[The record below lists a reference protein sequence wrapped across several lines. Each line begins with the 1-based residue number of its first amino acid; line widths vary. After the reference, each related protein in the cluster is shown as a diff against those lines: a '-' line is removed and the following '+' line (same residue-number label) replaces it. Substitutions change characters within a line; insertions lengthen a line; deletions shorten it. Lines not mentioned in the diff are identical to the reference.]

1 MGFLDKLKKG
11 LLGEEPAPAAKAD
24 GPMLV
29 GAVAKG
35 IAIPMADIPDPAFSQ
50 GFVGFCCGIEPED
63 GKVCSP
69 VDGVISQVPDT
80 LHAVGLESEGMELL
94 VHCGVDTVDM
104 KGQGFTMLVKE
115 GQEVKK
121 GDPLLTMDLE
131 VVKAAGHPTTIIT
144 AVTNS
149 DDFAGVEQAKTGPV
163 QVGDVVLNVK
173 KG

>member
-1 MGFLDKLKKG
+1 VGFLDKLKKG
-11 LLGEEPAPAAKAD
+11 LLGEEAAPAAKA
-24 GPMLV
+24 LAV

-35 IAIPMADIPDPAFSQ
+35 NAIPMADIPDPAFSQ

-63 GKVCSP
+63 GKVFSP
-69 VDGVISQVPDT
+69 VDGVVSQVPDT
-80 LHAVGLESEGMELL
+80 LHAVGIESQGMELL

-115 GQEVKK
+115 GQEVKT

-149 DDFAGVEQAKTGPV
+149 DDFAGVEQVKTGPV
-163 QVGDVVLNVK
+163 QPGDGVLNVK
-173 KG
+173 K

>member
-11 LLGEEPAPAAKAD
+11 LLGEESAAPKAA
-24 GPMLV
+24 GGLLV

-35 IAIPMADIPDPAFSQ
+35 NAIPMADIPDPAFSQ

-80 LHAVGLESEGMELL
+80 LHAVGLESGGMELL
-94 VHCGVDTVDM
+94 VHCGVDTVEM

-115 GQEVKK
+115 GQQVKK
-121 GDPLLTMDLE
+121 GDALLTMDLE
-131 VVKAAGHPTTIIT
+131 TIKAAGHPTTIIT

-149 DDFAGVEQAKTGPV
+149 DDFAGVEQVKTGPV
-163 QVGDVVLNVK
+163 QAGDDVLKVSK
-173 KG
+173 

>member
-11 LLGEEPAPAAKAD
+11 LLGEEPAPTTKTD

-35 IAIPMADIPDPAFSQ
+35 SAIPMADIPDPVFSQ

-63 GKVCSP
+63 GKVYSP
-69 VDGVISQVPDT
+69 VDGTVTQVPDS
-80 LHAVGLESEGMELL
+80 LHAVGLESAGMELL
-94 VHCGVDTVDM
+94 VHCGVDTVEM

-131 VVKAAGHPTTIIT
+131 VIKAAGHPTTIIT

-149 DDFAGVEQAKTGPV
+149 DDFAKVEPVATGPV
-163 QVGDVVLNVK
+163 EVGNDVLKVTK
-173 KG
+173 

>member
-11 LLGEEPAPAAKAD
+11 LLGEEAAPAAKAD
-24 GPMLV
+24 AALSV

-35 IAIPMADIPDPAFSQ
+35 NAIPMADIPDPAFSQ

-63 GKVCSP
+63 GKVYAP
-69 VDGVISQVPDT
+69 VDGVVSQVPDT
-80 LHAVGLESEGMELL
+80 LHAVGMESEGMELL

-115 GQEVKK
+115 GQRVKK
-121 GDPLLTMDLE
+121 GDPIIVMDLE
-131 VVKAAGHPTTIIT
+131 VIRAAGHPTTIIT

-149 DDFAGVEQAKTGPV
+149 DDFAKVEPAATGPV
-163 QVGDVVLNVK
+163 QVGDEVLKAAK
-173 KG
+173 K

>member
-11 LLGEEPAPAAKAD
+11 LLGEEPAPAAKTD

-35 IAIPMADIPDPAFSQ
+35 SAIPMADIPDPAFSQ

-80 LHAVGLESEGMELL
+80 LHAVGLESGGMELL

-115 GQEVKK
+115 GQQVKK
-121 GDPLLTMDLE
+121 GDPVITMDLE
-131 VVKAAGHPTTIIT
+131 AIKAAGHPTTIIT

-149 DDFAGVEQAKTGPV
+149 DDFAKVEPVKTGPV
-163 QVGDVVLNVK
+163 QVGDDVLKVSK
-173 KG
+173 

>member
-11 LLGEEPAPAAKAD
+11 LLGEEAAPAAKA
-24 GPMLV
+24 LAV

-35 IAIPMADIPDPAFSQ
+35 NAIPMADIPDPAFSQ

-63 GKVCSP
+63 GKVFSP
-69 VDGVISQVPDT
+69 VDGVVSQVPDT
-80 LHAVGLESEGMELL
+80 LHAVGIESQGMELL

-115 GQEVKK
+115 GQEVKT

-149 DDFAGVEQAKTGPV
+149 DDFAGVKQTATGPV
-163 QVGDVVLNVK
+163 QVGDAVLEVTK
-173 KG
+173 A

>member
-11 LLGEEPAPAAKAD
+11 LLGEEAAPAA
-24 GPMLV
+24 LSV

-35 IAIPMADIPDPAFSQ
+35 NAIPMADIPDPAFSQ

-63 GKVCSP
+63 GQVFSP
-69 VDGVISQVPDT
+69 VDGVVSQVPDT
-80 LHAVGLESEGMELL
+80 LHAVGLESGGMELL

-131 VVKAAGHPTTIIT
+131 VVKGAGHPITIIT

-149 DDFAGVEQAKTGPV
+149 DDFAGVEQVKTGPV
-163 QVGDVVLNVK
+163 QPGDEVLKVSK
-173 KG
+173 K

>member
-11 LLGEEPAPAAKAD
+11 LLGEEAAPAGLTVA
-24 GPMLV
+24 
-29 GAVAKG
+29 AVAKG
-35 IAIPMADIPDPAFSQ
+35 SAIPMADIPDPAFSQ

-63 GKVCSP
+63 GQVFSP
-69 VDGVISQVPDT
+69 VDGVVSQVPDT
-80 LHAVGLESEGMELL
+80 LHAVGIESQGMELL

-115 GQEVKK
+115 GQSVKT

-131 VVKAAGHPTTIIT
+131 VIRGAGHPTTIIT

-149 DDFAGVEQAKTGPV
+149 DDFTGVEQ
-163 QVGDVVLNVK
+163 VK
-173 KG
+173 PAPSNPGTAC